1 MALYVLTFS
10 AISIRQHDAFLTN
23 KEDLGQIDQ
32 TLWNSLHGQPFV
44 VTDNDHQST
53 RLADHVEPMMIAS
66 SLVFLLWDD
75 VRALLVLQ
83 AIACA
88 LGAWAIHLLAKD
100 VLLTPSPAEWGRAGV
115 GAQATSRLLPPPNLP
130 RVQGRSLIPP

>member
-1 MALYVLTFS
+1 MPKRTLDLPGLTVIVLIALYVLTFS

-88 LGAWAIHLLAKD
+88 LGAWAIFLLARD
-100 VLLTPSPAEWGRAGV
+100 VLESTGEWGDAKHR
-115 GAQATSRLLPPPNLP
+115 P
-130 RVQGRSLIPP
+130 IPQTPW